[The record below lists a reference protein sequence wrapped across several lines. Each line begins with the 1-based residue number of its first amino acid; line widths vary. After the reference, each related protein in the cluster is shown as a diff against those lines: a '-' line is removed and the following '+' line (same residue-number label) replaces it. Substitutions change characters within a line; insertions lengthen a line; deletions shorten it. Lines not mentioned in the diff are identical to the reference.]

1 MNSTLIM
8 IMILTNKW
16 KQQISCLTEIPVLLP
31 INAFHT
37 YCFLFH
43 LHRQNTVL
51 VSANDISIEQTD
63 DGLQLTFFV
72 RGGSGDTSGVIPAE
86 AVIEAVQVSTT
97 IAQGF
102 IIMKRITYL
111 CLNFD
116 GMLVFKTLTIPL
128 FL

>member
-1 MNSTLIM
+1 MRYHI
-8 IMILTNKW
+8 
-16 KQQISCLTEIPVLLP
+16 
-31 INAFHT
+31 

-51 VSANDISIEQTD
+51 VSANDIIITSIEQTD

-86 AVIEAVQVSTT
+86 AVIEAVQVSIT

-102 IIMKRITYL
+102 IIMKRIT
-111 CLNFD
+111 
-116 GMLVFKTLTIPL
+116 
-128 FL
+128 